1 MMDLRFI
8 AETMLSL
15 LGGVPL
21 TLQLALLAI
30 IGGALLGFV
39 IASMR
44 LSRRPALNA
53 PGWLYIQVI
62 RSTPLLVLMF
72 LIYYGLSQFT
82 AIRTSFLWSVLRE
95 PYWCAVLAL
104 VINSS
109 GYAAEVI
116 RGGLLSVG
124 RNEIE
129 AARACGMSG
138 MLLLRRIVIP
148 LAVRQ
153 ALPAYS
159 NEIVAMVKATS
170 LASLVTLM
178 DVTGIATSIAS
189 STYRPIAVF
198 VAAGAIYLTINV
210 VLARAV
216 KALEYRLT
224 PHLRQAV
231 LAPNLPPQ
239 FDPGAFRT

>member
-8 AETMLSL
+8 AETILSL

-21 TLQLALLAI
+21 TLELAALANL
-30 IGGALLGFV
+30 GGVLLGFV
-39 IASMR
+39 IANMR
-44 LSRRPALNA
+44 LSRSFALYTPA
-53 PGWLYIQVI
+53 WLYVQVI

-72 LIYYGLSQFT
+72 LIYYGLSQIT

-109 GYAAEVI
+109 GYAAEII

-138 MLLLRRIVIP
+138 MLLFRRIVIP

-159 NEIVAMVKATS
+159 NEMVAMVKATS

-198 VAAGAIYLTINV
+198 VAAGAIYLTING

-231 LAPNLPPQ
+231 LQPKPPASI
-239 FDPGAFRT
+239 DPGAFLT

>member
-1 MMDLRFI
+1 MTELRFI
-8 AETMLSL
+8 VQTLLRLLS
-15 LGGVPL
+15 GVPL
-21 TLQLALLAI
+21 TLELAALAV
-30 IGGALLGFV
+30 IGGTALGFL

-44 LSRRPALNA
+44 LSSYSPLRAA
-53 PGWLYIQVI
+53 AWLYVQVV

-72 LIYYGLSQFT
+72 LIYFGLSQFVS
-82 AIRTSFLWSVLRE
+82 IRASFLWWVLRE

-109 GYAAEVI
+109 AFAAEII

-124 RNEIE
+124 RDEIE

-138 MLLLRRIVIP
+138 VLLLRRIVIP
-148 LAVRQ
+148 LAIRQ
-153 ALPAYS
+153 ALPAYG
-159 NEIVAMVKATS
+159 NEMVAMVKATS

-178 DVTGIATSIAS
+178 DVTGIASSIVAT
-189 STYRPIAVF
+189 TYRPIPVF

-210 VLARAV
+210 VLGHAV

-224 PHLRQAV
+224 PHLRRPHVNAV
-231 LAPNLPPQ
+231 VGSTVDA
-239 FDPGAFRT
+239 GASLT

>member
-1 MMDLRFI
+1 MDLRFI
-8 AETMLSL
+8 GETLLSL
-15 LGGVPL
+15 LSGVPL
-21 TLQLALLAI
+21 TLGLAVLAI
-30 IGGALLGFV
+30 IGGFIVGFA
-39 IASMR
+39 IAGMR
-44 LSRRPALNA
+44 ISRNPVLYVPA
-53 PGWLYIQVI
+53 WLYVQVI

-72 LIYYGLSQFT
+72 LIYYGLGQFP
-82 AIRTSFLWSVLRE
+82 AIRTSIVWPVLRE

-109 GYAAEVI
+109 GYASEVI

-138 MLLLRRIVIP
+138 MLLFRRIIFP

-159 NEIVAMVKATS
+159 NEMVAMVKATS

-178 DVTGIATSIAS
+178 DVTGIAAAIAS
-189 STYRPIAVF
+189 ETYRPIAVF
-198 VAAGAIYLTINV
+198 VAAGAIYLAINI
-210 VLARAV
+210 VLTRAV
-216 KALEYRLT
+216 KALEYHLT
-224 PHLRQAV
+224 PHLRA
-231 LAPNLPPQ
+231 APLQPSLPPQ
-239 FDPGAFRT
+239 SILEHS

>member
-8 AETMLSL
+8 AETILSL

-21 TLQLALLAI
+21 TLQLAALAI
-30 IGGALLGFV
+30 IGGIVLGFV
-39 IASMR
+39 LASMR
-44 LSRRPALNA
+44 LSRSSALYAPA
-53 PGWLYIQVI
+53 WLYVQVI

-82 AIRTSFLWSVLRE
+82 AIRTSFLWPVLRE

-109 GYAAEVI
+109 GYAAEII

-124 RNEIE
+124 RNEVD

-159 NEIVAMVKATS
+159 NEMVAMVKATS

-216 KALEYRLT
+216 SALEYRLT
-224 PHLRQAV
+224 PHLRQAA
-231 LAPNLPPQ
+231 LQLNLPPRSMLEH
-239 FDPGAFRT
+239 P